1 MADDERRGVPPDED
15 TSTEHPAAKPAD
27 PAAKPADPAAKPAE
41 AAAKSADPAAKPAD
55 PSESVRIIGGGDEPP
70 LRFGPDDT
78 GPLPHWTAPPTGEVP
93 RIFGDEASSD
103 DFEAW
108 SSLAR
113 GPVWRDDKAGY
124 DDETIDF
131 APLGEGTRVG
141 ALDEHGSGADP
152 FFGDEDTGTPEPAR
166 VTPIRTRRSLGA
178 TAAGRHVDDAG
189 YGGGN
194 PEDLPVRVAVGAG
207 LAVIA
212 IVLFIL
218 GPAATM
224 VLVVAVVGLCAVEFY
239 DKLRER
245 GYQPATLVGL
255 AAVVGM
261 PLAAYWKGEAA
272 LPLVMA
278 LAVGATLV
286 WFLLSGGLES
296 GPLPNTAVTLL
307 GVVYIGMLGSY
318 AALILK
324 FPNGIG
330 TITVLALGT
339 IATDAGAYFVG
350 RAAGNTPLLDWVSP
364 TKTVEGLGGGMLA
377 TLLVLVLVKIFGS
390 PFPWAGDGTSWAHLI
405 ALAAVIAVAAPLGD
419 LAESMLKRNLDI
431 KDFGTILPGHG
442 GVLDRFDA
450 FLFVLPAVYYLS
462 IVLEVG

>member
-1 MADDERRGVPPDED
+1 MMADDERRGVPPDDDKSERP
-15 TSTEHPAAKPAD
+15 PAPPKD
-27 PAAKPADPAAKPAE
+27 PA
-41 AAAKSADPAAKPAD
+41 
-55 PSESVRIIGGGDEPP
+55 ESVRIIGGGDEPP

-93 RIFGDEASSD
+93 KIFSDEASSD
-103 DFEAW
+103 DIEAW

-124 DDETIDF
+124 DDDDTIDF

-141 ALDEHGSGADP
+141 ALDESASRGDP
-152 FFGDEDTGTPEPAR
+152 FFGDDEPEPPPAPAR
-166 VTPIRTRRSLGA
+166 VTPIRTRRVLGS
-178 TAAGRHVDDAG
+178 AAGGRTGEDAG
-189 YGGGN
+189 LGGGR
-194 PEDLPVRVAVGAG
+194 PEDLPVRVAVAAG
-207 LAVIA
+207 IAVLAVI
-212 IVLFIL
+212 LFII

-224 VLVVAVVGLCAVEFY
+224 ILVVAVLALCAIEFY

-255 AAVVGM
+255 SAVVGM
-261 PLAAYWKGEAA
+261 PLAAYWKGETA

-278 LAVGATLV
+278 LAVGTTLV
-286 WFLLSGGLES
+286 WFLVSGGLES

-307 GVVYIGMLGSY
+307 GVVYIGLLGSY

-330 TITVLALGT
+330 TITVIALGT

-364 TKTVEGLGGGMLA
+364 SKTTEGLAGGMVA
-377 TLLVLVLVKIFGS
+377 TVLVLLLVKIFGR
-390 PFPWAGDGTSWAHLI
+390 PFPWAGDGTSWGHLL
-405 ALAAVIAVAAPLGD
+405 ALAIVIAVAAPLGD

-431 KDFGTILPGHG
+431 KDFGTVLPGHG

-462 IVLEVG
+462 VVLEVG